1 MLKLKFACSVITG
14 LALFA
19 GVELALAAEKPSSE
33 QIINALTPKK
43 PLTRSLSISPAEAAR
58 SAEDKRFID
67 SVRNR
72 TTRSLSF
79 DERQKIATIAK
90 DQPSID
96 LEIKFNFNSAAIAP
110 SALSDVDRL
119 GKALSNPAL
128 KGSTFVVAGHTDAV
142 GGEAANQDLSNR
154 RADTIKRILVEKY
167 GVAPENSGDHRLRQD
182 PAQERGGS

>member
-67 SVRNR
+67 S
-72 TTRSLSF
+72 
-79 DERQKIATIAK
+79 
-90 DQPSID
+90 
-96 LEIKFNFNSAAIAP
+96 AAE
-110 SALSDVDRL
+110 SDDAL
-119 GKALSNPAL
+119 A
-128 KGSTFVVAGHTDAV
+128 FV
-142 GGEAANQDLSNR
+142 R
-154 RADTIKRILVEKY
+154 RAPKNR
-167 GVAPENSGDHRLRQD
+167 DHRQ
-182 PAQERGGS
+182 GSAEHRSRNQVQLQLGRHRACGDV